1 MNSKFISFIIS
12 AIMVVTFVS
21 CEVIYNY
28 DLSVAGIDN
37 LPATKSCIEKYLPH
51 SVDAH
56 KGRQYNEI
64 KAAANVL
71 NEHEQE
77 ILDSLRADSVFLDT
91 GFVLVFTI
99 NALDPENEIT
109 EVIIEKTYFSESDE
123 E

>member
-1 MNSKFISFIIS
+1 MNSKHLSLI
-12 AIMVVTFVS
+12 VVTILFMIFIS

-28 DLSVAGIDN
+28 DLSVDGIDH

-56 KGRQYNEI
+56 VGRQYNEI

-77 ILDSLRADSVFLDT
+77 IIDSLKADSVFLDT
-91 GFVLVFTI
+91 GFLLVFTI
-99 NALDPENEIT
+99 KALDPENEVT
-109 EVIIEKTYFSESDE
+109 EVIIEKTYFSTTED
-123 E
+123 